1 MLRDILWYYKE
12 CGIENQK
19 RVSSW
24 VEHSFHMCQQSG
36 SRLNQLV
43 NFDVPKNQ
51 VMILTS
57 FSGEGL
63 DHVTRRSTPGTVAG
77 SNFNEVLGVRQQVLE
92 PGRVLLAGDL
102 NSVCSCFLVVRSPV
116 SNLQISKRSDTS
128 P

>member
-1 MLRDILWYYKE
+1 MLRDILWHKG
-12 CGIENQK
+12 CGIGNHK
-19 RVSSW
+19 RMSSW
-24 VEHSFHMCQQSG
+24 IEHSFHMCQQSG
-36 SRLNQLV
+36 SHLNQLV

-51 VMILTS
+51 VMILTG

-102 NSVCSCFLVVRSPV
+102 NSVCGCLLVVRSPV
-116 SNLQISKRSDTS
+116 PNLQISKGSDTS
-128 P
+128 L